1 VESCCGTPPRIS
13 LFSELP
19 SKGQRVEKSVPEP
32 LITLTMP
39 RCSQARHWRNMVVE
53 DEGRVRVNGA
63 ELYYEVGGEGQPLV
77 LLHDGLLD
85 RRVWDDQFVAFARL
99 YRTIRYDRRGYGNS
113 SAPDRPFS
121 EVSDLHHLLRHL
133 GINQAYLL
141 GISNGAKVA
150 LEFALEHPGMV
161 AALVL
166 VGPNLG
172 GYRPSEEKQRRVSE
186 ILFVALERG
195 VEAGVEAWMEDPF
208 YPPAKDK
215 PAARERLRRIARE
228 NLPRLLSAP
237 GLREEPDPPTMQS
250 LSRIVAPTL
259 ILVGE
264 RDDRDNREIASIL
277 ASRLPRAKKK
287 VFAGCG
293 HLVNLER
300 PEEFYSVVAEFLDA
314 QGYPSEPSPR

>member
-1 VESCCGTPPRIS
+1 
-13 LFSELP
+13 
-19 SKGQRVEKSVPEP
+19 
-32 LITLTMP
+32 
-39 RCSQARHWRNMVVE
+39 VVE
-53 DEGRVRVNGA
+53 DSRMVRVNGA

-99 YRTIRYDRRGYGNS
+99 YRTIRYDRRGYGKS

-121 EVSDLHHLLRHL
+121 DVSDLHRLLRRL
-133 GINQAYLL
+133 GTDKAYLL
-141 GISNGAKVA
+141 GISNGGKVA

-166 VGPNLG
+166 VGPSLG

-186 ILFVALERG
+186 ILLVAGERG
-195 VEAGVEAWMEDPF
+195 AESVVEAWMEDPF

-215 PAARERLRRIARE
+215 PVARETVRRIARE

-237 GLREEPDPPTMQS
+237 GLREEPYPSTMEN

-259 ILVGE
+259 IVVGE
-264 RDDRDNREIASIL
+264 RDDQDNRKIASIL
-277 ASRLPRAKKK
+277 ASRLPRAQKK
-287 VFAGCG
+287 VFAGCS

-300 PEEFYSVVAEFLDA
+300 PEEFYSVVVDFLGER
-314 QGYPSEPSPR
+314 GYPSEG

>member
-1 VESCCGTPPRIS
+1 
-13 LFSELP
+13 
-19 SKGQRVEKSVPEP
+19 
-32 LITLTMP
+32 
-39 RCSQARHWRNMVVE
+39 VVE
-53 DEGRVRVNGA
+53 DSRMVRVNGA

-99 YRTIRYDRRGYGNS
+99 YRTIRYDRRGYGKS

-121 EVSDLHHLLRHL
+121 DVSDLHRLLRRL
-133 GINQAYLL
+133 GTDKAYLL
-141 GISNGAKVA
+141 GISNGGKVA

-166 VGPNLG
+166 VGPSLG

-186 ILFVALERG
+186 ILLGARERG
-195 VEAGVEAWMEDPF
+195 AEAVVEAWMEDPF

-215 PAARERLRRIARE
+215 PAAREKVRRIARE

-237 GLREEPDPPTMQS
+237 GLREEPYPSTMEN

-264 RDDRDNREIASIL
+264 RDDWDNREIASIL
-277 ASRLPRAKKK
+277 ASRLPRAQKK
-287 VFAGCG
+287 VFAGCS

-300 PEEFYSVVAEFLDA
+300 PEEFYSVVVDFLGER
-314 QGYPSEPSPR
+314 GYLSEG

>member
-1 VESCCGTPPRIS
+1 
-13 LFSELP
+13 
-19 SKGQRVEKSVPEP
+19 
-32 LITLTMP
+32 M
-39 RCSQARHWRNMVVE
+39 VE

-85 RRVWDDQFVAFARL
+85 RRVWDDQFVTFARH
-99 YRTIRYDRRGYGNS
+99 YRTIRYDRRGYGKS
-113 SAPDRPFS
+113 SLPDRPFS
-121 EVSDLHHLLRHL
+121 DISDLHRLLRHL
-133 GINQAYLL
+133 DINEAYLL
-141 GISNGAKVA
+141 GMSNGGKVA
-150 LEFALEHPGMV
+150 LEFALKHPEMV

-172 GYRPSEEKQRRVSE
+172 AYRPSEEKQRRISE
-186 ILFVALERG
+186 ILYVARERG
-195 VEAGVEAWMEDPF
+195 AEAGVEAWMEDPF

-215 PAARERLRRIARE
+215 PAARERVRRIARE

-237 GLREEPDPPTMQS
+237 GLREEQDPPTMAN
-250 LSRIVAPTL
+250 LSRIDAPTL

-264 RDDRDNREIASIL
+264 RDDRDNQQIASIL
-277 ASRLPRAKKK
+277 ASRLPRAEKK

-300 PEEFYSVVAEFLDA
+300 PEEFYSVVAGFLA
-314 QGYPSEPSPR
+314 ERGQPREG

>member
-1 VESCCGTPPRIS
+1 
-13 LFSELP
+13 
-19 SKGQRVEKSVPEP
+19 
-32 LITLTMP
+32 
-39 RCSQARHWRNMVVE
+39 VVE
-53 DEGRVRVNGA
+53 DEGKVLVNGA
-63 ELYYEVGGEGQPLV
+63 KLYYEFGGEGQPLV

-99 YRTIRYDRRGYGNS
+99 YRTIRYDRRGYGKS
-113 SAPDRPFS
+113 SGAEQSFS
-121 EVSDLHHLLRHL
+121 DVSDLYRLLRHL
-133 GINQAYLL
+133 GIDEPYLS
-141 GISNGAKVA
+141 GISNGGKVA
-150 LEFALEHPGMV
+150 LGYALQYPGMV

-166 VGPNLG
+166 VGPSLG

-186 ILFVALERG
+186 ILSVARERG
-195 VEAGVEAWMEDPF
+195 VEAGVEAWLEDPF

-215 PAARERLRRIARE
+215 PAARERVRRIARE

-237 GLREEPDPPTMQS
+237 GLQEEPDPPTVES

-277 ASRLPRAKKK
+277 ASRLPRAEKKL
-287 VFAGCG
+287 FSGCG

-300 PEEFYSVVAEFLDA
+300 PEEFYGVVADFLE
-314 QGYPSEPSPR
+314 GE

>member
-1 VESCCGTPPRIS
+1 MIGDRGS
-13 LFSELP
+13 
-19 SKGQRVEKSVPEP
+19 
-32 LITLTMP
+32 
-39 RCSQARHWRNMVVE
+39 
-53 DEGRVRVNGA
+53 VRVNSA
-63 ELYYEVGGEGQPLV
+63 ELYYEVAGEGQPLV

-99 YRTIRYDRRGYGNS
+99 YRTIRYDRRGYGKS
-113 SAPDRPFS
+113 SVPDRPFS
-121 EVSDLHHLLRHL
+121 DVSDLHRLLRHL
-133 GINQAYLL
+133 GTDEAYLL
-141 GISNGAKVA
+141 GMSNGGKVA

-172 GYRPSEEKQRRVSE
+172 GYRPSEEKQQRVSE
-186 ILFVALERG
+186 IFSVARERG

-215 PAARERLRRIARE
+215 SAARERVRRIARE
-228 NLPRLLSAP
+228 NLPRLLSVP
-237 GLREEPDPPTMQS
+237 SLREEPDPPTIVS
-250 LSRIVAPTL
+250 LSWIVAPTL

-264 RDDRDNREIASIL
+264 RDDRDNQQIASIL
-277 ASRLPRAKKK
+277 GSRLPRAEKK

-300 PEEFYSVVAEFLDA
+300 PEEFYSVVADFLEER
-314 QGYPSEPSPR
+314 GHPSES

>member
-1 VESCCGTPPRIS
+1 
-13 LFSELP
+13 
-19 SKGQRVEKSVPEP
+19 
-32 LITLTMP
+32 
-39 RCSQARHWRNMVVE
+39 VVE
-53 DEGRVRVNGA
+53 DSRRVRVNGA

-85 RRVWDDQFVAFARL
+85 RRVWDDQFVAFARI
-99 YRTIRYDRRGYGNS
+99 YRTIRYDRRGYGKS

-121 EVSDLHHLLRHL
+121 DVSDLHRLLRHL
-133 GINQAYLL
+133 RTDEAYLL

-150 LEFALEHPGMV
+150 LEFALEQPGMV

-166 VGPNLG
+166 VGPSLG

-186 ILFVALERG
+186 ILSIAGERG
-195 VEAGVEAWMEDPF
+195 AEAGVEAWMEDPF

-215 PAARERLRRIARE
+215 PAARERVRRIARE

-237 GLREEPDPPTMQS
+237 GLREEPHPPTIES

-259 ILVGE
+259 IVVGE

-277 ASRLPRAKKK
+277 ASRLLRAEKK
-287 VFAGCG
+287 VFAGCS

-300 PEEFYSVVAEFLDA
+300 PEEFYGVVANFLELG
-314 QGYPSEPSPR
+314 GYPSEG

>member
-1 VESCCGTPPRIS
+1 
-13 LFSELP
+13 
-19 SKGQRVEKSVPEP
+19 
-32 LITLTMP
+32 MP
-39 RCSQARHWRNMVVE
+39 KRSQARRCREVVVE

-63 ELYYEVGGEGQPLV
+63 ELYYEVGGEGQPFV

-85 RRVWDDQFVAFARL
+85 RRMWDDQFVAFSSL

-113 SAPDRPFS
+113 SASDRPFS

-133 GINQAYLL
+133 GTDEAYFL
-141 GISNGAKVA
+141 GMSNGGKVA
-150 LEFALEHPGMV
+150 LEFALEHPGKV

-186 ILFVALERG
+186 ILSVAHERG
-195 VEAGVEAWMEDPF
+195 AEAGVEAWMEDPF

-215 PAARERLRRIARE
+215 PAAREKVRRIARE

-237 GLREEPDPPTMQS
+237 GLREEPDPLTKES
-250 LSRIVAPTL
+250 LSRLVAPTL

-277 ASRLPRAKKK
+277 ASQLPRAEKKI
-287 VFAGCG
+287 FAGCG

-300 PEEFYSVVAEFLDA
+300 PEEFYSVVADFLEER
-314 QGYPSEPSPR
+314 GHPSEG